1 MNILQQ
7 LYYWKFTKTFFS
19 QVFGI
24 FILQH
29 VIESSQ
35 VSHPQAIL
43 SLFISLNQLQKVCEK
58 VIVSCQHSRS
68 KLLIFVEKDT
78 TSYQFSFPAASYWKL
93 TTMSPGKLSVFV
105 CYLQEG
111 YWLWTFFHQHCQ
123 RKFPVF
129 ISHRKVIESSR
140 QVSTRMQESCST
152 HQYSHFTK
160 NTFSVW
166 SVINQ

>member
-7 LYYWKFTKTFFS
+7 LYYWKFTKTFP

-24 FILQH
+24 FILH

-35 VSHPQAIL
+35 VSHPQATL
-43 SLFISLNQLQKVCEK
+43 SLFISLNQLQKVYEK

-68 KLLIFVEKDT
+68 ILLIFVEKDT
-78 TSYQFSFPAASYWKL
+78 KSYQFSFPAASYWKL

-105 CYLQEG
+105 FFLQQG
-111 YWLWTFFHQHCQ
+111 FWLCAFFHQHSQ

-140 QVSTRMQESCST
+140 QVTARMQESWST
-152 HQYSHFTK
+152 HQYSQFTK
-160 NTFSVW
+160 DTFQFEV
-166 SVINQ
+166 